1 MAMAMEKIR
10 IIANAC
16 LIRYD
21 AGEGSIIQ
29 IVDSYKM
36 SIEDSDLVAEQIHTK
51 RPEIQV
57 TRSPA

>member
-21 AGEGSIIQ
+21 TGEGSIIQ

-36 SIEDSDLVAEQIHTK
+36 SIEDSDLVAEQIRTK